1 MDKKN
6 NPVFP
11 IALLLTAVSG
21 AVCADEIPRKAS
33 GNQQVTVVVVEYP
46 TLTPYHSV
54 KTAYSGC
61 QRNRVVWSG
70 GIARRGPDRIT
81 PRPIRSRWQGENETR
96 IYCTDGNSFSQ
107 KRVADEP
114 WLR

>member
-1 MDKKN
+1 MHKNN

-21 AVCADEIPRKAS
+21 AVCAVEIPRKAS
-33 GNQQVTVVVVEYP
+33 GNQDVTVVAVEHL
-46 TLTPYHSV
+46 TLTSSRSV
-54 KTAYSGC
+54 KTAYSDC

-70 GIARRGPDRIT
+70 GVARRGPDRIS
-81 PRPIRSRWQGENETR
+81 PRPIRSRWQGGDDTR
-96 IYCTDGNSFSQ
+96 IYCAGGNPFSQ